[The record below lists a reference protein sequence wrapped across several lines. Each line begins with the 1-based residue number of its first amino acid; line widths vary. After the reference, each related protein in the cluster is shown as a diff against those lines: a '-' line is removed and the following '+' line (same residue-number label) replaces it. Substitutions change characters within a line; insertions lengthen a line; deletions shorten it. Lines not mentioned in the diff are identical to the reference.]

1 MKSLIA
7 QFKQQQSSGLIQV
20 GTSCSN
26 NNNKD
31 STKTVDKGNP
41 GVNSRERTKGHN
53 DDDVSI
59 HA

>member
-7 QFKQQQSSGLIQV
+7 QFKQQSSGLIQV

-41 GVNSRERTKGHN
+41 DVNSRERTEGHN

>member
-7 QFKQQQSSGLIQV
+7 QFKQQSSGLIQL
-20 GTSCSN
+20 GTSYSN

-31 STKTVDKGNP
+31 STKTVDKENP
-41 GVNSRERTKGHN
+41 DVNSRERTEGHN